1 MRKSDSLSYTDKI
14 KWRVR
19 TSWGILAVMLIY
31 MVIVGETGGDSRVM
45 TNFAGITSKVIFF
58 GGILFILRRILR
70 YKKLLKNKA
79 LLKEQMQTELEER
92 KQYLHDKSGG
102 AVLDILLLFLLFA
115 TVTTA
120 LYNMTAFYVSIVILA
135 VAAIEPGSI
144 GSRQNGAPCF
154 TLLLSILARRRF
166 IRCLRS
172 HRMRV
177 KQKGREKR
185 PFTYYPAQAK

>member
-79 LLKEQMQTELEER
+79 LLKEQ

-135 VAAIEPGSI
+135 V
-144 GSRQNGAPCF
+144 
-154 TLLLSILARRRF
+154 TLFLKITAYVFYS
-166 IRCLRS
+166 S
-172 HRMRV
+172 H
-177 KQKGREKR
+177 
-185 PFTYYPAQAK
+185 

>member
-92 KQYLHDKSGG
+92 KQYMHDKSGG

-135 VAAIEPGSI
+135 V
-144 GSRQNGAPCF
+144 
-154 TLLLSILARRRF
+154 TLFLKITAYVFYS
-166 IRCLRS
+166 S
-172 HRMRV
+172 H
-177 KQKGREKR
+177 
-185 PFTYYPAQAK
+185 

>member
-45 TNFAGITSKVIFF
+45 TNFAGTTSKVIFF

-102 AVLDILLLFLLFA
+102 AVLDILLLFLLFT

-135 VAAIEPGSI
+135 V
-144 GSRQNGAPCF
+144 
-154 TLLLSILARRRF
+154 TLFLKITAYVFYS
-166 IRCLRS
+166 S
-172 HRMRV
+172 H
-177 KQKGREKR
+177 
-185 PFTYYPAQAK
+185 